1 MRYPC
6 KLCAGTGFIELT
18 SEEERAQRLLQEAA
32 EDWKIPLDA
41 LIGPRRTRKLVDAR
55 RSVAIELRNLGMP
68 LKTIGFWLG
77 NRDHATIINLLN
89 GKNR

>member
-6 KLCAGTGFIELT
+6 KVCAGQGFVEI
-18 SEEERAQRLLQEAA
+18 SGMDERAQRLLEEAV
-32 EDWKIPLDA
+32 EDWGIPLDA
-41 LIGPRRTRKLVDAR
+41 LIGPRRTRKLVEAR

-77 NRDHATIINLLN
+77 GRDHATIINLL
-89 GKNR
+89 RSR